1 MYPYRTKITKPVNS
15 RLAKSN
21 FVRSVYQWTG
31 VIFPIPL
38 GVFVLWDSL
47 SYLPLQ
53 SQLWGLHTWYKMIL
67 ANFRVFHGVYT
78 FHSLL
83 AITWLAL
90 QGKGAGVEPT
100 TDQLFGDIN
109 STKAST
115 TEQPKELLADPTK
128 DTDNFTLA
136 GTKFYLTLLCTWICL
151 RSVEIVLFHLCLLS
165 NLQVRK
171 ADL

>member
-21 FVRSVYQWTG
+21 FVRCVYQWTG

-38 GVFVLWDSL
+38 AVFVLWDSL

-67 ANFRVFHGVYT
+67 ANCRVFHGVHT
-78 FHSLL
+78 FHFLL

-100 TDQLFGDIN
+100 TDELFDDIN

-165 NLQVRK
+165 KLQVRK

>member
-21 FVRSVYQWTG
+21 FVRCVYQWTG

-38 GVFVLWDSL
+38 VVFVLWDSL

-67 ANFRVFHGVYT
+67 ANCRVFHGVYT
-78 FHSLL
+78 FHFLL
-83 AITWLAL
+83 AITWLTL
-90 QGKGAGVEPT
+90 QGKGIGVEPT
-100 TDQLFGDIN
+100 TDQLFDDIN

-128 DTDNFTLA
+128 DTDNFALA

-151 RSVEIVLFHLCLLS
+151 RSVEIVLFHLCLIS
-165 NLQVRK
+165 KLQVRK

>member
-1 MYPYRTKITKPVNS
+1 MDPYGTKITKPVNS
-15 RLAKSN
+15 QLAKSN
-21 FVRSVYQWTG
+21 FVRYVYQWTG

-38 GVFVLWDSL
+38 VVFVLWDSL

-67 ANFRVFHGVYT
+67 ANCRVFHGVYT
-78 FHSLL
+78 FHFLIG
-83 AITWLAL
+83 ITWLAL
-90 QGKGAGVEPT
+90 QGKGAGVET
-100 TDQLFGDIN
+100 NSQLFDGVN

-128 DTDNFTLA
+128 DPDNFTL

-151 RSVEIVLFHLCLLS
+151 LSVEIVLFDLCSL
-165 NLQVRK
+165 
-171 ADL
+171 